1 MEPKIVQI
9 KGGWAAVAEYWSVFG
24 QTKEEA
30 EAKFREA
37 EKRHLEIAARS
48 EPEPSVTQ

>member
-1 MEPKIVQI
+1 MEPRLVQI
-9 KGGWAAVAEYWSVFG
+9 RGGWAAVADHWSVFG

-30 EAKFREA
+30 EAKFHEA
-37 EKRHLEIAARS
+37 ERRHLEIAARS